1 MSLELSA
8 LDGIA
13 PQFDAF
19 LIDQFG
25 VLLNGEGAYPFA
37 PPALRRLAD
46 MGKRIVLLSNSG
58 KRAERNNQ
66 RLVHHGFDRSSFET
80 VLSSGEVAFGY
91 LRDHIGADIQQG
103 AKVLLLARDDDVSAI
118 DGLALELTDNPD
130 DAELILLAGSRGDEM
145 ELSDYRAKLA
155 GAAARDVTCIC
166 TNPDMTMMTS
176 DGKRF
181 GAGKIANL
189 YEELGGSV
197 HWIGKPHKM
206 IYEAALALLGDT
218 DRTRIMCIG
227 DSPVHDIA
235 GGQAAGLQTA
245 LVRTGIHAEDT
256 DADIEAE
263 CRGLGAMPD
272 FFLSRFSF
280 SH

>member
-1 MSLELSA
+1 MSLKISD
-8 LDGIA
+8 LDDIT
-13 PQFDAF
+13 PHFDTF

-25 VLLNGEGAYPFA
+25 VLLNGDGAYSFA
-37 PPALRRLAD
+37 PSALQHLAGL
-46 MGKRIVLLSNSG
+46 GKRIVLLSNSG

-66 RLVHHGFDRSSFET
+66 RLVHHGFNRNSFET
-80 VLSSGEVAFGY
+80 VLSSGEVAFSY
-91 LRDHIGADIQQG
+91 LKDHIGLDIKPG

-118 DGLALELTDNPD
+118 DGLSLELTENPD
-130 DAELILLAGSRGDEM
+130 DADLILLAGSMGDEM
-145 ELSDYRAKLA
+145 DLAAYRAKLS
-155 GAAARDVTCIC
+155 GAAARGVACIC

-176 DGKRF
+176 VGKRF
-181 GAGKIANL
+181 GAGKIAEL

-206 IYEAALALLGDT
+206 IYEAALKLLGET
-218 DRTRIMCIG
+218 DRKRVLCIG
-227 DSPVHDIA
+227 DSPAHDIA

-263 CRGLGAMPD
+263 CKKLGVTPN

-280 SH
+280 SQ